1 MSLKKEIRDSIKEN
15 LIQLIRDNKNPYSI
29 LEFYKISRQTI
40 SKYLNDL
47 INKNIILK
55 NGKNSYELALYN
67 YENHT
72 FINKDLAEDLI
83 YMQIIQK
90 YENGKKENVNHILTY
105 AFTEMLNNAIE
116 HSESEKIKVIYAE
129 NYFNIYIVIE
139 DNGVGIFK
147 KIKNF
152 HNLKNENEAIFELKK
167 GKLTSDNVNH
177 SGEGIFFTSKVVD
190 AFIIKSFNKKFSSG
204 NENYFYSFEQLENEN
219 INGTK
224 VLMRIDK
231 NTDRTTKEVFDAYT
245 NDEYIFNKTEITVH
259 LAKEYLNFPMVS
271 RSLAKRILSN
281 IEKFKVIFLDFTD
294 IKTIGQ
300 GFADEIFRVYKNKNP
315 DIEILPINTN
325 DEIDFMINRAK
336 QNN

>member
-1 MSLKKEIRDSIKEN
+1 MSLKKEIRESIKEN
-15 LIQLIRDNKNPYSI
+15 LIQLIRDNKSPYLI

-40 SKYLNDL
+40 AKYLNDL

-55 NGKNSYELALYN
+55 KGKNNYELVLYN
-67 YENHT
+67 YENHI
-72 FINKDLAEDLI
+72 FINKDLAEDII
-83 YMQIIQK
+83 YMEIVQK
-90 YENGKKENVNHILTY
+90 YEDGKKENVNHILTY

-116 HSESEKIKVIYAE
+116 HSESEKIKITYAE
-129 NYFNIYIVIE
+129 DYFNIYIAIV
-139 DNGVGIFK
+139 DNGVGIFR

-152 HNLKNENEAIFELKK
+152 YNLKNENEAIFELRK
-167 GKLTSDNVNH
+167 GKLTSDNINH
-177 SGEGIFFTSKVVD
+177 SGGGIFFTSKVVD
-190 AFIIKSFNKKFSSG
+190 TFIIKSFNKKFSSG
-204 NENYFYSFEQLENEN
+204 NENYFYSFEQLEDEN
-219 INGTK
+219 INGTT

-231 NTDRTTKEVFDAYT
+231 NTNRTTKEVFDNYT

-259 LAKEYLNFPMVS
+259 LAKEYLNYPMVS

-281 IEKFKVIFLDFTD
+281 IEKFKVVFLDFTD

-325 DEIDFMINRAK
+325 DEIDFMIKRAK
-336 QNN
+336 QSK